1 MLVGA
6 DYSEMPENEPAS
18 GHSHLGVIT
27 ALAVANAVLFGLAY
41 PGAGLWPLTFVAAAP
56 LVWLALACPGS
67 SPRVLLPVFGAQVVM
82 WLSLNACLIDVTAV
96 GYVLL
101 AFYLGGFIFGWAK
114 PVPVNTA
121 NLKNHRRDFLVIAA
135 AGPASN
141 IVMAI
146 GASALFGLVP
156 GGLGAAEGI
165 PSVLA
170 TLLLFMVQFNLI
182 LAVFNMLPIPP
193 LDGGNVL
200 AGVLPESLAA
210 SYDRLIRPY
219 GFLILIVLMAS
230 GWLYRLIDPPYSIL
244 MRWLQP

>member
-1 MLVGA
+1 MPDLSQLLIILPVLLFSLTIHEMAHAVTA
-6 DYSEMPENEPAS
+6 DWYGDPTARR
-18 GHSHLGVIT
+18 LGRIS
-27 ALAVANAVLFGLAY
+27 LN
-41 PGAGLWPLTFVAAAP
+41 P
-56 LVWLALACPGS
+56 LVHLDPVGS
-67 SPRVLLPVFGAQVVM
+67 VLLPLM
-82 WLSLNACLIDVTAV
+82 
-96 GYVLL
+96 

-121 NLKNHRRDFLVIAA
+121 NLRNHRRDFLVIAA

-146 GASALFGLVP
+146 GASALLGLVP
-156 GGLGAAEGI
+156 GGLGAAEGT
-165 PSVLA
+165 PAVLA

-200 AGVLPESLAA
+200 AGLLPETLAA
-210 SYDRLIRPY
+210 SYDRLIRPF
-219 GFLILIVLMAS
+219 GFLILIVLMAT
-230 GWLYRLIDPPYSIL
+230 GWLSWIIGPPYYML

>member
-1 MLVGA
+1 MWVLPDIGQLLIILPVLLFSLTIHELAHAVTA
-6 DYSEMPENEPAS
+6 DWYGDPTARR
-18 GHSHLGVIT
+18 LGRIS
-27 ALAVANAVLFGLAY
+27 LN
-41 PGAGLWPLTFVAAAP
+41 P
-56 LVWLALACPGS
+56 LVHLDPVGS
-67 SPRVLLPVFGAQVVM
+67 FVLPLM
-82 WLSLNACLIDVTAV
+82 
-96 GYVLL
+96 

-146 GASALFGLVP
+146 GASVLIGVVP
-156 GGLGAAEGI
+156 GGLGASEGI
-165 PSVLA
+165 PAVLA
-170 TLLLFMVQFNLI
+170 TLGLFMVQFNLI

-200 AGVLPESLAA
+200 AGLLPEALAA

-219 GFLILIVLMAS
+219 GFLILIVLMAT
-230 GWLYRLIDPPYSIL
+230 GWLYRLIDPLYSAL